1 MISRGPNS
9 QREVD
14 RTCKK
19 IWNQVGKGSCL
30 MQGIKTP
37 RGMPPEYCGPG
48 LSPSAH
54 KNHTISESIMAAVDY
69 SQTGKVV
76 TFLPPTNIKK
86 WHSRFFVDPIY
97 ENTPIGEATVGRY
110 ACGYHD
116 SLFNIIDEV
125 RNYVDS
131 NKVATFLALRATLL
145 LRYVAYR
152 NQLYFSS
159 RAKEIP
165 DKGRGGWM
173 SERDLATAE
182 RARNVVS
189 IMSKEVDHIT
199 GCLKDGRPTK
209 IQTDSFELNG
219 SPAIGGTMVWGAH
232 LGDPV
237 TCTVVPMK
245 NGHRVH
251 VTYRRTPL
259 NGVQRVAA
267 RLLSNR
273 TSEPVKRRMLS
284 EISLEHHQ
292 TVFILRHKWNSL
304 TSDHQDSVRR
314 LVREV
319 DVQAAEESRWF
330 RKKPW
335 KLHGNPDVPDLLT

>member
-1 MISRGPNS
+1 
-9 QREVD
+9 
-14 RTCKK
+14 
-19 IWNQVGKGSCL
+19 
-30 MQGIKTP
+30 
-37 RGMPPEYCGPG
+37 
-48 LSPSAH
+48 
-54 KNHTISESIMAAVDY
+54 
-69 SQTGKVV
+69 
-76 TFLPPTNIKK
+76 
-86 WHSRFFVDPIY
+86 
-97 ENTPIGEATVGRY
+97 
-110 ACGYHD
+110 
-116 SLFNIIDEV
+116 
-125 RNYVDS
+125 
-131 NKVATFLALRATLL
+131 
-145 LRYVAYR
+145 
-152 NQLYFSS
+152 
-159 RAKEIP
+159 
-165 DKGRGGWM
+165 
-173 SERDLATAE
+173 
-182 RARNVVS
+182 
-189 IMSKEVDHIT
+189 
-199 GCLKDGRPTK
+199 
-209 IQTDSFELNG
+209 
-219 SPAIGGTMVWGAH
+219 MVWGAH